1 MADYVISD
9 DDLKLL
15 ATPDSEIIKACQDF
29 CFDYEK
35 FTTRI
40 ETGERWHQLMQC
52 HLHFEHV
59 IDHML
64 REALPFPDEISFG
77 RMGFRQRLDLVRALD
92 LLPISLVSP
101 IKRIT
106 KMRNDVAH
114 KLDFEIVDQ
123 AVEDLKN
130 SIPVKLR
137 DAILADEKRSLP
149 QIEFFELLSVVLVQ
163 TEIIRQSQAA
173 RRILAKKG
181 EIRLKTVLQKT
192 PGAVYVP

>member
-1 MADYVISD
+1 MTDYEITD

-15 ATPDSEIIKACQDF
+15 ATPDSEIMKASQNF
-29 CFDYEK
+29 CFDFDT
-35 FTTRI
+35 FTAKI
-40 ETGERWHQLMQC
+40 GSGERWQQLMQC
-52 HLHFEHV
+52 HLYFEHV

-64 REALPFPDEISFG
+64 REALPFPEEISLS

-92 LLPISLVSP
+92 LLPKELVGA

-130 SIPVKLR
+130 SIPVQLR
-137 DAILADEKRSLP
+137 DAILVEKHRNLP
-149 QIEFFELLSVVLVQ
+149 SIEFFELLRVVLLK
-163 TEIIRQSQAA
+163 TEIVRQSHAA
-173 RRILAKKG
+173 QRVLTKKS
-181 EIRLKTVLQKT
+181 EIHLKTVLQRAQKM
-192 PGAVYVP
+192 GLAR